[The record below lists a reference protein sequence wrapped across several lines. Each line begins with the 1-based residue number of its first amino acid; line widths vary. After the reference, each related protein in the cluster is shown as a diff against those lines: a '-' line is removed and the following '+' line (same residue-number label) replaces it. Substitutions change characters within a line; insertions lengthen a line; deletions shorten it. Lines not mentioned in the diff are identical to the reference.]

1 MRARQLV
8 KRTAVR
14 WAALGALAL
23 LAMAVSVG
31 AWAMPDAEA
40 KVAQQQSALSP
51 PSTVASVT
59 VTRADGT
66 LTASWDAPTGAT
78 SYHVTYSSDGRA
90 SWSLAALDHT
100 TTTID
105 IAADNAKTYVVGVR
119 AKNSAGGSGWRNSP
133 AAGPFNPTPT
143 PQPPDAVASV
153 TVTRADGTLTAS
165 WDAPSGATSYH
176 VTYTDDGAQSWQLAA
191 LDHTTTSIS
200 ITADN
205 AKTYIVGVRAKNSAG
220 GASWRNSASAGPF
233 NPTPTPTPPAS
244 VASVTVTRADGT
256 LTASWDAPTGATS
269 YHVTYTANGGWSW
282 SLAALDHATTSIE
295 IDADNTKTYTV
306 GVRAKNSAGGSG
318 WRNSASSGP
327 YTPPTAPPAAPAGL
341 TASPGD
347 GSITLAWDDPADST
361 ITGYE
366 YRVRWAGVAWGSW
379 QAITGNVTSHDVEG
393 LTNGTEYRFK
403 MRAVNGAGESVAAP
417 NASPWYVAATPG
429 PVLIVGEVTDT
440 SASITMG
447 NWNGDWYYSAENQNS
462 GGGGAGIASVGGGSN
477 CVGPISGQGATV
489 TGLDPNTNYT
499 ITAYSNGQCGG
510 GGGATGEGAGIASVG
525 GGAEIAS
532 AQVSTLPPVPGQVG
546 APTATALN
554 NSAVVTWTA
563 PTGTVTGYQVQWR
576 PCQVYQPPSETCH
589 TYNHPPGHP
598 DRRAITAWPHWTEH
612 TRQWL
617 SGASGMMIT
626 SSSPATI
633 LYIYNGIRHQTRVRA
648 LNTVG
653 DKTSYGPWSAP
664 SNDIWP
670 HMFRTNRPSL
680 GVSSVTRTTA
690 TLNIAD
696 NDYDWYVRSTQPA
709 GTCSSLI
716 AAATESHALASL
728 QEGTTYHYAAYNDSG
743 CVAPIATISFT
754 TVGLTASNVTA
765 TSATLTLMGPAR
777 SWYYKYTVP
786 TTPAGTCTYVS
797 AYRAGTP
804 GNLSPGTTYTF
815 KAYSDSS
822 CTTELATAADF
833 TTPASLTPTTLAST
847 SATLT
852 LAGHTGNWYAKRTAP
867 TTGSC
872 SASAITGT
880 THSLA
885 SLTMGATYTFKAYS
899 DSSCTTEIATATF
912 TTPSTLTATAI
923 TGTGATLNAPGHT
936 GAWSYEGTH
945 TASTTCVNVAAGT
958 TSATLGSL
966 TAETLYAY
974 AAYSGSGCA
983 GNQMDTVHF
992 STTAY
997 GVGNLDEAA
1006 GGSACNVGYGS
1017 VAIECS
1023 IAFTTG
1029 SASGGYTLASITG
1042 RFNNKTGSPANII
1055 VAIHAPDSNNSS
1067 RPASTALVTL
1077 SGSNP
1082 NTAGL
1087 YDYTCSGVACKLSAG
1102 TTYFVVMS
1110 TTDTNTNN
1118 FYNLA
1123 RTSAD
1128 AETRHPATNGWSIAD
1143 SMQIKGGPNWIGPS
1157 NVPLLHIAARP
1168 APALSVSDN
1177 TTGTTATLNLAN
1189 YRGDWYYKY
1198 TEPTTPTGTCSS
1210 VISAGT
1216 YTAALDSLSGNKWYT
1231 FKAYADSGC
1240 ATEIASVRFQT
1251 PTTLI
1256 ASAITATSATLTLEG
1271 YTGTWYLMK
1280 VASPN
1285 VCLSGAI
1292 STKTHALS
1300 SLTAN
1305 TTYSYQAYNNSG
1317 CSNTGNTGSTPNRRL
1332 ASETFTT
1339 LQTVT
1344 VSNLSETTSATLLN
1358 IGFGGA
1364 FAQEFT
1370 TGSATGG
1377 YTLKSARLDFS
1388 YVFQSGNIA
1397 VTLHARQSDGTP
1409 NTATTLATLS
1419 GTAASGEVTFTCTSN
1434 NNNNCNLAAS
1444 TQYFILVN
1452 GVTGSNDG
1460 ALNSTTSDA
1469 QTLTPTGNGWSLAN
1483 AVRYSAGSWGEH
1495 SAGVSM
1501 QLTVTAET
1509 K

>member
-1 MRARQLV
+1 
-8 KRTAVR
+8 
-14 WAALGALAL
+14 
-23 LAMAVSVG
+23 
-31 AWAMPDAEA
+31 
-40 KVAQQQSALSP
+40 
-51 PSTVASVT
+51 
-59 VTRADGT
+59 
-66 LTASWDAPTGAT
+66 
-78 SYHVTYSSDGRA
+78 
-90 SWSLAALDHT
+90 
-100 TTTID
+100 
-105 IAADNAKTYVVGVR
+105 
-119 AKNSAGGSGWRNSP
+119 
-133 AAGPFNPTPT
+133 
-143 PQPPDAVASV
+143 
-153 TVTRADGTLTAS
+153 
-165 WDAPSGATSYH
+165 
-176 VTYTDDGAQSWQLAA
+176 
-191 LDHTTTSIS
+191 
-200 ITADN
+200 
-205 AKTYIVGVRAKNSAG
+205 
-220 GASWRNSASAGPF
+220 
-233 NPTPTPTPPAS
+233 
-244 VASVTVTRADGT
+244 
-256 LTASWDAPTGATS
+256 
-269 YHVTYTANGGWSW
+269 
-282 SLAALDHATTSIE
+282 
-295 IDADNTKTYTV
+295 
-306 GVRAKNSAGGSG
+306 
-318 WRNSASSGP
+318 
-327 YTPPTAPPAAPAGL
+327 
-341 TASPGD
+341 
-347 GSITLAWDDPADST
+347 
-361 ITGYE
+361 
-366 YRVRWAGVAWGSW
+366 
-379 QAITGNVTSHDVEG
+379 
-393 LTNGTEYRFK
+393 
-403 MRAVNGAGESVAAP
+403 
-417 NASPWYVAATPG
+417 
-429 PVLIVGEVTDT
+429 
-440 SASITMG
+440 MG
-447 NWNGDWYYSAENQNS
+447 NWSGDWYYSAENQNS

-489 TGLDPNTNYT
+489 TGLDPNTDYT
-499 ITAYSNGQCGG
+499 ITAYGNGQCGGG
-510 GGGATGEGAGIASVG
+510 GGGATGEGAGIASLG

-532 AQVSTLPPVPGQVG
+532 AQVSTLPTVPGQVG

-716 AAATESHALASL
+716 AAATTSHALASL

-765 TSATLTLMGPAR
+765 TSATLTLTGSTAA
-777 SWYYKYTVP
+777 WYYKYTVP
-786 TTPAGTCTYVS
+786 STPAGTCTYVS

-804 GNLSPGTTYTF
+804 GNLAPGTTYTF

-822 CTTELATAADF
+822 CTTELATAASF

-852 LAGHTGNWYAKRTAP
+852 LGGHTGNWYLQQTAP
-867 TTGSC
+867 TLGTC
-872 SASAITGT
+872 STAITGT
-880 THSLA
+880 THSLG

-899 DSSCTTEIATATF
+899 DSSCTTELATATF

-936 GAWSYEGTH
+936 GAWSYKRTLP
-945 TASTTCVNVAAGT
+945 STTSCVNVAAGT

-983 GNQMDTVHF
+983 GNQMDSVHF

-1006 GGSACNVGYGS
+1006 DGGTCPVGYGTAA
-1017 VAIECS
+1017 VRCA

-1042 RFNNKTGSPANII
+1042 RFSNKTGSPGDIT

-1077 SGSNP
+1077 SGSAP

-1087 YDYTCSGVACKLSAG
+1087 YDYTCSGAGCKLSAA

-1110 TTDTNTNN
+1110 TGDVNN
-1118 FYNLA
+1118 NNYYNLA
-1123 RTSAD
+1123 LTDSD
-1128 AETRHPATNGWSIAD
+1128 EETKHPATNGWSIANQ
-1143 SMQIKGGPNWIGPS
+1143 SMVKGGTSPWLNDS
-1157 NVPLLHIAARP
+1157 DVPLIHIAARP

-1210 VISAGT
+1210 VVSAGT
-1216 YTAALDSLSGNKWYT
+1216 YTAALSSLSGATDYV

-1240 ATEIASVRFQT
+1240 ATEIASASFRT

-1256 ASAITATSATLTLEG
+1256 ASAITASGATLTLEG
-1271 YTGTWYLMK
+1271 YTGTWYLK
-1280 VASPN
+1280 TIASPN
-1285 VCLSGAI
+1285 LCSGVSGAI

-1300 SLTAN
+1300 NLMAN
-1305 TTYSYQAYNNSG
+1305 TTYTYEAHRNATCTS
-1317 CSNTGNTGSTPNRRL
+1317 RI

-1339 LQTVT
+1339 QSVVT
-1344 VSNLSETTSATLLN
+1344 VENYTTVGN
-1358 IGFGGA
+1358 IVFTIGVSGGIKSGA
-1364 FAQEFT
+1364 GQAFT
-1370 TGSATGG
+1370 TGSNANG
-1377 YTLKSARLDFS
+1377 YTLTSIAGSFS
-1388 YVFQSGNIA
+1388 GSIGDPGIV
-1397 VTLHARQSDGTP
+1397 VKLH
-1409 NTATTLATLS
+1409 
-1419 GTAASGEVTFTCTSN
+1419 AASGSTPGTEVSNATFSGNNPTSEAKHVFTCSGAGCALDANTTYFVTFTTPPNTTGYYPLKGVSSDN
-1434 NNNNCNLAAS
+1434 E
-1444 TQYFILVN
+1444 TLVP
-1452 GVTGSNDG
+1452 S
-1460 ALNSTTSDA
+1460 
-1469 QTLTPTGNGWSLAN
+1469 GNGWSIANTSVSKDGTGPWYTLASGN
-1483 AVRYSAGSWGEH
+1483 SG
-1495 SAGVSM
+1495 
-1501 QLTVTAET
+1501 QIKVTAET
-1509 K
+1509 R